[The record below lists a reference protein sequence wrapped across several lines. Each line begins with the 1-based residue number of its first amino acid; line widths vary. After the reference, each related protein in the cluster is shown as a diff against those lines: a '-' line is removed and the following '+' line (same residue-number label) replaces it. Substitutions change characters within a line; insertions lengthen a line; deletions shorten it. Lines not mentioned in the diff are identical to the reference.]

1 MISDQE
7 MSRVKPPTT
16 QAVRVLRREKVSFE
30 DHLYRYETGGGTR
43 SFARERGVDEH
54 QVIKTLIMEDEH
66 EQPMIVL
73 MHGDREVSTKA
84 LARQIGTKSIQP
96 CKPEIADRHS
106 GYQIGGTSP
115 FGTRKRMPVYCE
127 ANILELPLIYI
138 NGGKRGYIVSM
149 KPEEMLRVL
158 HPVLVSASQ

>member
-1 MISDQE
+1 

-30 DHLYRYETGGGTR
+30 DHLYRYEPGGGTR
-43 SFARERGVDEH
+43 TFAREAGVDEH
-54 QVIKTLIMEDEH
+54 QVAKTLIMEDERR
-66 EQPMIVL
+66 QPMIVL
-73 MHGDREVSTKA
+73 MQGDHEVSTKA

-96 CKPEIADRHS
+96 CNTETADRHS

-115 FGTRKRMPVYCE
+115 FGTRKCMPVYCE
-127 ANILELPLIYI
+127 ADIMDLPLIYI

-149 KPEEMLRVL
+149 KPEELLRVL